1 MGKGYWLPQGYNAC
15 ACPNSADLG
24 LHFEKGG
31 TSKHSSIER
40 ALKSILQDMFI
51 KLSKKQV

>member
-15 ACPNSADLG
+15 ACPHSADLG